1 MLLGC
6 TEIANFNPPTK
17 VNAQVCVSHTLGR
30 CCRLE
35 VFGDTW
41 CNQQRPSFFMEKKEN
56 LHVGKMIE
64 AYLKEN
70 GVSKV
75 KFAKLIPCSRVTVYN
90 ILNNPNI
97 NTQTLQH
104 ICKVLNHDFFLDI
117 SCQHIQCKE

>member
-17 VNAQVCVSHTLGR
+17 ANAQVCVSHTLGR
-30 CCRLE
+30 CCRVGGVWRYL
-35 VFGDTW
+35 V
-41 CNQQRPSFFMEKKEN
+41 RPTASKFFMEKKEN

-75 KFAKLIPCSRVTVYN
+75 KFAQMIPCSRVTVYN
-90 ILNNPNI
+90 ILNSPNI

-104 ICKVLNHDFFLDI
+104 ICKILNHDFFLDI
-117 SCQHIQCKE
+117 SSQHIQCKE

>member
-1 MLLGC
+1 LG
-6 TEIANFNPPTK
+6 
-17 VNAQVCVSHTLGR
+17 VVVG
-30 CCRLE
+30 LE

-41 CNQQRPSFFMEKKEN
+41 CDQQRPSFFMEKKES

-75 KFAKLIPCSRVTVYN
+75 KFAQMIPCSRVTVYN
-90 ILNNPNI
+90 ILNSPNI

-104 ICKVLNHDFFLDI
+104 ICKILNHDFFLDI
-117 SCQHIQCKE
+117 SDRHIKCKE